1 MLNLPAALATPV
13 VVEGRVVAKVML
25 DLTVYLAG
33 PNEQELEYLVDWYE
47 RRCPSDRL
55 VKYSIAEIMV
65 WSRLE
70 HAHLTASARA
80 SAATGDRRPYL
91 EPVRRRIREGRA
103 FDLMFWDGRRIEDPH
118 GSWSF
123 SCRRIHLR
131 RSGLHAFVRLL
142 VPLSTDPALLAEAA
156 GEVAEHVAFR
166 SGHGG
171 MVFVYDPWRKTSALD
186 AIYALARRYWG
197 IDVEDLNGTLPLT
210 ADRIKG
216 VNWLTLVGN
225 RVSSAGAIDIE
236 SLAHHPGIRVEHHK
250 QGSVIVTGPEPV
262 AGDQNRPDDSLQ
274 PYYAV
279 AEALRPAFLT
289 DHPDFP
295 SERFIANG
303 NTVGWIR
310 RFIEPDG
317 WR

>member
-1 MLNLPAALATPV
+1 VNLPPVLATPIV
-13 VVEGRVVAKVML
+13 VDGRVVAKVML

-33 PNEQELEYLVDWYE
+33 PNEQELEYLVEWYE
-47 RRCPSDRL
+47 RRCPADRL

-80 SAATGDRRPYL
+80 AAAAGDRRPYV
-91 EPVRRRIREGRA
+91 EPVRRRVREGRA

-131 RSGLHAFVRLL
+131 RSGLHAFVRVL
-142 VPLSTDPALLAEAA
+142 VPLSTDPTLLVEAA
-156 GEVAEHVAFR
+156 GELAEHVAFR

-171 MVFVYDPWRKTSALD
+171 LVFVYDPWRKTSALD
-186 AIYALARRYWG
+186 AIYALSRRFWG

-210 ADRIKG
+210 ANGIKG
-216 VNWLTLVGN
+216 VNWITLVGK
-225 RVSSAGAIDIE
+225 RFSSEAGIDI
-236 SLAHHPGIRVEHHK
+236 SDLARHPGIRVRHHPH
-250 QGSVIVTGPEPV
+250 GDVIVAGPEPM
-262 AGDQNRPDDSLQ
+262 AGDQNRPDATLQ

-279 AEALRPAFLT
+279 AGALKPAFLT
-289 DHPDFP
+289 VHPDFP

-303 NTVGWIR
+303 NTLGWIR
-310 RFIEPDG
+310 RLIEPDG